1 MRRIL
6 LIILCDLLLL
16 PLAAHKITVLQWNI
30 WQEGTM
36 VKGGYEAIVAEIARL
51 RPDFV
56 TLSEVRN
63 YHDINFTDR
72 LCKSLQEK
80 GVQYYSFKSY
90 DTGLLSRYPIEDS
103 LVVFPLNC
111 DHGTIHRLTAT
122 VESRKVNVYTAHL
135 DYLNDAYYNVRGYD
149 GSTWKEVTPP
159 ATVEELL
166 RLNDLSWRD
175 DAIKVFLNEAR
186 HDIAAGDVG
195 IIGGDFN
202 EPSWQDWTESTA
214 TLYDHHGLVVPWTVT
229 KSLTDAGF
237 KDAYRELH
245 PDVLRFP
252 GFTYPSYN
260 ADVPSEKITWAPK
273 ADERD
278 RIDFIF
284 YKGKGL
290 KAVSAKV
297 FGPDSC
303 VCRSKPQADLPGEPV
318 VKPLGVWPTDH
329 KGVIVEMD
337 LNGR

>member
-1 MRRIL
+1 MRQFL
-6 LIILCDLLLL
+6 FIIICGILLL
-16 PLAAHKITVLQWNI
+16 PVDARKITVLQWNI

-36 VKGGYEAIVAEIARL
+36 VDGGYEAVVEEIARL

-63 YHDINFTDR
+63 YNGTNFTER
-72 LCKSLQEK
+72 LCRSLSQK
-80 GVQYYSFKSY
+80 GIRYYSFKSY
-90 DTGLLSRYPIEDS
+90 DTGVLSRYPIEDS

-111 DHGTIHRLTAT
+111 DHGSIHKLTAT
-122 VESRKVNVYTAHL
+122 VAGRKVNVYTAHL

-149 GSTWKEVTPP
+149 GSTWKEVDPP

-166 RLNDLSWRD
+166 ALSDLSWRD
-175 DAIKVFLNEAR
+175 DAIRVFLNEAR
-186 HDIAAGDVG
+186 HDIDAGEVVV
-195 IIGGDFN
+195 IGGDFN
-202 EPSWQDWTESTA
+202 EPSWQDWTASTSW
-214 TLYDHHGLVVPWTVT
+214 LYDHHGFVVPWTVS
-229 KSLTDAGF
+229 KLLTDSGF
-237 KDAYRELH
+237 KDAYRELY

-260 ADVPSEKITWAPK
+260 AAVPCEKITWAPK

-284 YKGKGL
+284 YNGKGL

-303 VCRSKPQADLPGEPV
+303 VCRSKAQPDLPGEPII
-318 VKPLGVWPTDH
+318 KPLGTWPTDH
-329 KGVIVEMD
+329 KGVFVEMS
-337 LNGR
+337 LEGL

>member
-16 PLAAHKITVLQWNI
+16 PLAAHKITMLQWNI

-36 VKGGYEAIVAEIARL
+36 VKGGYEAIVAEITRL

-111 DHGTIHRLTAT
+111 DHGTIHKLT
-122 VESRKVNVYTAHL
+122 
-135 DYLNDAYYNVRGYD
+135 
-149 GSTWKEVTPP
+149 

-186 HDIAAGDVG
+186 HDIAAGDVV

-237 KDAYRELH
+237 KDAYREQH

-284 YKGKGL
+284 YNGKGL

>member
-1 MRRIL
+1 M
-6 LIILCDLLLL
+6 
-16 PLAAHKITVLQWNI
+16 
-30 WQEGTM
+30 
-36 VKGGYEAIVAEIARL
+36 
-51 RPDFV
+51 
-56 TLSEVRN
+56 
-63 YHDINFTDR
+63 
-72 LCKSLQEK
+72 
-80 GVQYYSFKSY
+80 
-90 DTGLLSRYPIEDS
+90 
-103 LVVFPLNC
+103 
-111 DHGTIHRLTAT
+111 
-122 VESRKVNVYTAHL
+122 
-135 DYLNDAYYNVRGYD
+135 
-149 GSTWKEVTPP
+149 
-159 ATVEELL
+159 
-166 RLNDLSWRD
+166 
-175 DAIKVFLNEAR
+175 
-186 HDIAAGDVG
+186 

>member
-16 PLAAHKITVLQWNI
+16 PLAAHKITMLQWNI

-36 VKGGYEAIVAEIARL
+36 VKGGYEAIVAEITRL

-111 DHGTIHRLTAT
+111 DHGTIHKLT
-122 VESRKVNVYTAHL
+122 
-135 DYLNDAYYNVRGYD
+135 
-149 GSTWKEVTPP
+149 

-186 HDIAAGDVG
+186 HDIAAGDVV

-237 KDAYRELH
+237 KDAYREQH

-318 VKPLGVWPTDH
+318 IKPLGVWPTDH